1 MDFGSGLL
9 EALQQMATWS
19 FLLWFF
25 IGVLNGTIFGL
36 LPGLSG
42 SVGIALMI
50 PFTFDMEP
58 MQAMGLFVAALAGQN
73 FAGSITAI
81 LINTPGSSVN
91 AATTYDGYP
100 LSRQGRGGFA
110 IGVSAMASFLGSLIG
125 IAIIIALFPL
135 TRSILLSFS
144 FPELTMLGVL
154 GLAVIAVASR
164 GSMIKGLIAG
174 MVGLLISFVGF
185 APIGGDVRYVFG
197 QAELYDG
204 IGAVIVLIGL
214 FAVTEA
220 LSLIVHN
227 QKVATDARTSR
238 LGRSQVWEGARYVF
252 TKPFLLLRSSVL
264 GTGIGLIPAVGGTLA
279 AFLAYFQ
286 AAKTV
291 RDPKFGQGD
300 PRGVLAPE
308 AANDAKD
315 AGAALPSLAFG
326 IPGSADWAIVL
337 GAMVM
342 HGITPGPN
350 LIRDQPDIVWMSILV
365 IIGASFVS
373 SSFGIVFAPWLT
385 KVTKVR
391 ASLLAPLI
399 IVLAVTGAYGLESRT
414 TDVLFAIGFGLLGYA
429 MRAIG
434 MPVIPLILGLVLG
447 PMVERSY
454 LQSVETFGGLSAFV
468 TRPISLVLVILTV
481 AVIVFEIVSNRRAKV
496 SAEAKEEG
504 VRSATR
510 PFTLAVIGGLGV
522 VAAGSLILATD
533 FREQSRTFPVI
544 ISTIML
550 ALVLLYLAIAVVPV
564 LRRRFGGVIA
574 DGHGMEQMMHVPE
587 GVLDHVDEPGTA
599 DGDDGTQP
607 ARQVA
612 TKVETTTLPAA
623 QAVDDEAAE
632 ADMAS
637 RMRNAII
644 LLVAFAAGVWLV
656 GLSITVPVVLFL
668 LMRYVGRESWRS
680 SAVVTVITSAALYV
694 LFVSVLRMPLEG
706 GLLLPF

>member
-1 MDFGSGLL
+1 MDFGSGLVQAL
-9 EALQQMATWS
+9 EQMATWS
-19 FLLWFF
+19 FLLWFL

-197 QAELYDG
+197 QGELYDG
-204 IGAVIVLIGL
+204 IGAVVVLIGL

-220 LSLIVHN
+220 LSLVVHN
-227 QKVATDARTSR
+227 QKVAPESRTGR

-337 GAMVM
+337 GAMIM

-350 LIRDQPDIVWMSILV
+350 LIRDSPDIVWMSILV

-414 TDVLFAIGFGLLGYA
+414 SDVLLAIAFGLLGYA

-481 AVIVFEIVSNRRAKV
+481 AVIVFEIISNRRAKV
-496 SAEAKEEG
+496 SEEAKEEG

-510 PFTLAVIGGLGV
+510 PRTLLVIGGLGV
-522 VAAGSLILATD
+522 VAAGALVLATD
-533 FREQSRTFPVI
+533 FREQSRTFPLI

-550 ALVLLYLAIAVVPV
+550 ALVVLYLAVALVPV

-574 DGHGMEQMMHVPE
+574 DGHGMEQMMHVPDDLRE
-587 GVLDHVDEPGTA
+587 QLDEAGNA
-599 DGDDGTQP
+599 DDGTERGT
-607 ARQVA
+607 ATQVETA
-612 TKVETTTLPAA
+612 TKVETAVEPAA
-623 QAVDDEAAE
+623 DEAGN
-632 ADMAS
+632 ADLAA
-637 RMRNAII
+637 RMRNSII
-644 LLVAFAAGVWLV
+644 LLVAFAAGVWAV
-656 GLSITVPVVLFL
+656 GLGITVPVVLFL
-668 LMRYVGRESWRS
+668 LMRYVGRETWRT
-680 SAVVTVITSAALYV
+680 TVITTVVTSAVLYF

-706 GLLLPF
+706 GTLLPF